1 MNGLRAD
8 VTSDAQGVSI
18 ISAPGRGQGCES
30 TNCGPRWPCTLA
42 TGVVLAPGRIDGMKK
57 QARVMVDSVCSEKI
71 MGKYRPE
78 MKKFCYDSPKYDTC
92 LEQLGSKYPTVAR

>member
-1 MNGLRAD
+1 
-8 VTSDAQGVSI
+8 
-18 ISAPGRGQGCES
+18 
-30 TNCGPRWPCTLA
+30 
-42 TGVVLAPGRIDGMKK
+42 MKK
-57 QARVMVDSVCSEKI
+57 QAQVMVDSVCSEKI